1 MSKKLDSII
10 KRVPPAISRDSTST
24 DFINNE
30 KEEQV
35 EKMER
40 IVAVV
45 PSSLKKQI
53 KQYVVDNPGDTE
65 KTILLKGLISI
76 GFFVDE
82 KTNVVIFS
90 NFLY

>member
-10 KRVPPAISRDSTST
+10 KRVPPAISRDSKPA
-24 DFINNE
+24 DFIHDE
-30 KEEQV
+30 KEKRV

-53 KQYVVDNPGDTE
+53 KQYIVDHPGDTE
-65 KTILLKGLISI
+65 KTILLKGLMSI

-82 KTNVVIFS
+82 KFIKDNRGRR
-90 NFLY
+90 